1 MADQAIYQRQT
12 GWQEG
17 YEARY
22 RSHNRAQ
29 VAVTVAV
36 AVPLFVIPP
45 IKDQVI
51 STEAA
56 HAFLSSAVERSLY
69 SAFALLA
76 G

>member
-45 IKDQVI
+45 IKNQVI
-51 STEAA
+51 SIEAA
-56 HAFLSSAVERSLY
+56 HAFCEQRSGEIPV
-69 SAFALLA
+69 SRFCPIHP
-76 G
+76 